1 MQEKDKQTNAGR
13 RRNAGAVCSVCFIL
27 DEIWKWTDEERGEG
41 VEKGFEIRKKVV
53 ERKPDDVGVLH
64 ALSFAYL
71 RMGEYLSNDA
81 WEEFEDAQ
89 DEFYDAQEGI
99 DDDAK
104 EEYEGEPDYA
114 QARNYYTKA
123 LETLNKAFDRAPV
136 DSEAFN
142 A

>member
-1 MQEKDKQTNAGR
+1 
-13 RRNAGAVCSVCFIL
+13 
-27 DEIWKWTDEERGEG
+27 
-41 VEKGFEIRKKVV
+41 
-53 ERKPDDVGVLH
+53 
-64 ALSFAYL
+64 
-71 RMGEYLSNDA
+71 MGEYLSNDA

-136 DSEAFN
+136 D
-142 A
+142 